1 MTMKNL
7 GKALAAAAKGFAGA
21 FGAGRYHAAGRPI
34 RCSHCS
40 GELFSEHE
48 ALLNTTIGAD
58 WLNKSGTA
66 LFCEDC
72 GLIQWFG
79 KKPERQQP

>member
-1 MTMKNL
+1 MKKL
-7 GKALAAAAKGFAGA
+7 GKALEAAAKGFAGA
-21 FGAGRYHAAGRPI
+21 FGTARYQAAGKPI
-34 RCSHCS
+34 RCPHCN
-40 GELFSEHE
+40 GELFFEHE
-48 ALLNTTIGAD
+48 ALLNTTIGFD

-66 LFCEDC
+66 LLCDHC